1 MMRMGLDARLAVP
14 PLAGFLLVA
23 AYVLVEAFGFRPLA
37 RSEGDTV
44 SEAAALGHAA
54 RTLQLIAAGQDA
66 SARHHVREGLID
78 HDAHEFTPVEAAI
91 LGRHAELVRLLQ
103 RSGARGPQSARTTCF
118 ARLRLP
124 EVLTDLGASAAGAGN
139 GDADLETTLRTCAAE
154 DTRL

>member
-1 MMRMGLDARLAVP
+1 MTRTGLEARIAVP
-14 PLAGFLLVA
+14 PLAGFVLVA
-23 AYVLVEAFGFRPLA
+23 AYVLVEAFGFRALSRP
-37 RSEGDTV
+37 EDDTV

-54 RTLQLIAAGQDA
+54 RALQLIAAGQDA
-66 SARHHVREGLID
+66 SVGHPVRAGLID
-78 HDAHEFTPVEAAI
+78 HEAHEFTPVEAAI
-91 LGRHAELVRLLQ
+91 LGRHAEVVRLLQ

-124 EVLTDLGASAAGAGN
+124 EVLKDLGASADGAGN